1 MVELTRTSSSSNTG
15 TITFDFDDIMITK
28 ELYNVYRN
36 YQYNLSNNYKL
47 IHSIY
52 EKYNG

>member
-1 MVELTRTSSSSNTG
+1 MSSSTDIG

-28 ELYNVYRN
+28 ELYDVHYN
-36 YQYNLSNNYKL
+36 YQHNSSNNYKL